1 MEFLCK
7 GRGLNEG
14 RIKEFYTDLAVPSDF
29 SHRAQGISR
38 RFDRLALSKDSYLE
52 NQILFSETSPPQ
64 EGDTA
69 DRRTHIGRT
78 ICQVDTQHQEAA
90 EIGIVETTIGIA
102 RYSDPNPGLTFAWYD
117 IPGGG
122 IQQQPDW
129 MYFNPQVFFVF
140 DCALV
145 LLDIL
150 FTQTDTAILT
160 NSVRESTIRRGHIKK
175 NPKKSGLPDQRVY
188 TVFNKTLLSMVKDR
202 SPTLPHKII
211 DELELIK
218 DVLGE
223 AWCHR
228 CGILTEED
236 DYLV

>member
-29 SHRAQGISR
+29 SHWAQAKRVHLKKGI
-38 RFDRLALSKDSYLE
+38 
-52 NQILFSETSPPQ
+52 QPIVVPTSEEVVAAKTRMQYEPGS
-64 EGDTA
+64 GKSSSVKA
-69 DRRTHIGRT
+69 

-117 IPGGG
+117 IPGVG

-150 FTQTDTAILT
+150 FTQTDIAILT

-175 NPKKSGLPDQRVY
+175 NPKKGGLPNQRVY
-188 TVFNKTLLSMVKDR
+188 TVFNKTTAVNRQGSLTK
-202 SPTLPHKII
+202 LPHQIF

-218 DVLGE
+218 DVLCE
-223 AWCHR
+223 ACSHR
-228 CGILTEED
+228 CRILTEDD